1 MAFEGLSEK
10 LNATFKHLR
19 GKGRLSEEDIKL
31 AMREVRLALLEADV
45 SYKVVKDFV
54 KTVSERAVGAEV
66 LDSLTPAQQVI
77 KIVSE
82 ELTALMGGANAK
94 LTFASRPPTVV
105 MMVGL
110 QGAGKTTNV
119 AKLAGYLRKQGHRPL
134 LTACDVYRP
143 AAITQLQVVG
153 KQLNIPVFE
162 MGQIDP
168 VTIAQE
174 AVKYAGDHGNDI
186 VFLDTAGRLHIDEA
200 LMDELRRVKAAVK
213 PTEILLVV
221 DAMTGQDA
229 VNAATAFDEALGIDG
244 VVLTKLDGDA
254 RGGAALSI
262 RAATGKPIKFMGTGE
277 KLDMI
282 EPFHPD
288 RMAQRILGMGDVLSF
303 IERAEQSIDEE
314 KAKKLEE
321 KLKKNRFTLSD
332 YYDQLVQLKS
342 MGSFEQLAGM
352 MPGQLGKQMA
362 NAELDPKMMAHTE
375 AIILSMTPYERE
387 NPAVLG
393 ASRKKRI
400 AAGCGLEVVD
410 VNRLLKQFEMMQAMI
425 KQVTRGGKMPKGMG
439 GFGGGMNMN
448 MIKQAQKMQQDM
460 LKMQEELEVKQY
472 EAAAGGGVVKAVVN
486 GKHEVV
492 SLTIDPE
499 AVDPE
504 DIEMLQDMVVA
515 AVNEAMRK
523 AEAEASQNMSRLTGG
538 LNLGGLF

>member
-1 MAFEGLSEK
+1 MLENLSER
-10 LNATFKHLR
+10 LQGIFSGLR
-19 GKGRLSEEDIKL
+19 SKGRLTEDDINA
-31 AMREVRLALLEADV
+31 AMREIRLALLEADV
-45 SYKVVKDFV
+45 NFKVVKNFV
-54 KTVSERAVGAEV
+54 ARTKERCLSADV
-66 LDSLTPAQQVI
+66 LDSLTPAQNVV
-77 KIVSE
+77 KIVLD
-82 ELTALMGGANAK
+82 ELTELLGR
-94 LTFASRPPTVV
+94 TDSRLVLSSRIPNVI
-105 MMVGL
+105 MLVGL
-110 QGAGKTTNV
+110 QGSGKTTAA
-119 AKLAGYLRKQGHRPL
+119 AKLAYRLKQENHSPL
-134 LTACDVYRP
+134 LIAGDVYRP

-168 VTIAQE
+168 VQIAQE
-174 AVKYAGDHGNDI
+174 AVKYAGDHGNDM

-200 LMDELRRVKAAVK
+200 LMDELKRIKAAVK

-410 VNRLLKQFEMMQAMI
+410 VNRLLKQFEMMQSMI

-439 GFGGGMNMN
+439 GFGGGR
-448 MIKQAQKMQQDM
+448 
-460 LKMQEELEVKQY
+460 
-472 EAAAGGGVVKAVVN
+472 
-486 GKHEVV
+486 
-492 SLTIDPE
+492 
-499 AVDPE
+499 
-504 DIEMLQDMVVA
+504 
-515 AVNEAMRK
+515 MRGFGRK
-523 AEAEASQNMSRLTGG
+523 KR
-538 LNLGGLF
+538 FK

>member
-94 LTFASRPPTVV
+94 LTFASKPPTVV

-119 AKLAGYLRKQGHRPL
+119 AKLAGYFRKQGHRP
-134 LTACDVYRP
+134 
-143 AAITQLQVVG
+143 
-153 KQLNIPVFE
+153 QLNIPVFE

-168 VTIAQE
+168 VQIAQE
-174 AVKYAGDHGNDI
+174 AVKYAGDHGNDM

-200 LMDELRRVKAAVK
+200 LMDELKRIKAAVK

-410 VNRLLKQFEMMQAMI
+410 VNRLLKQFEMMQSMI

-439 GFGGGMNMN
+439 GFGGGR
-448 MIKQAQKMQQDM
+448 
-460 LKMQEELEVKQY
+460 
-472 EAAAGGGVVKAVVN
+472 
-486 GKHEVV
+486 
-492 SLTIDPE
+492 
-499 AVDPE
+499 
-504 DIEMLQDMVVA
+504 
-515 AVNEAMRK
+515 MRGFGRK
-523 AEAEASQNMSRLTGG
+523 KR
-538 LNLGGLF
+538 FK